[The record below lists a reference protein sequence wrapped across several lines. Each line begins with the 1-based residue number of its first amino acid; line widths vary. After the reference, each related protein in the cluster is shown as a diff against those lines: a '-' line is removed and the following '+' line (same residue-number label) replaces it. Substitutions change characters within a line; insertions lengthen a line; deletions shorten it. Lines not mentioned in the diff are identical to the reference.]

1 MAHIH
6 TKPGQ
11 YDFTASAFIIRTDG
25 GTPKA
30 MLHIHKKLGQYL
42 QFGGHVELHEDPW
55 QAIIHELREET
66 GYDLDQLELLQP
78 KTRLVYRHGESI
90 VHPYPL
96 ALQTHPFAG
105 ISHKHTDIGFAFIAD
120 EPPRHK
126 PAEGEAT
133 NFRILSVEE
142 LKQLKDDSIPA
153 NVREIF
159 LFAIEECLP
168 IWDKTSASSF

>member
-1 MAHIH
+1 MPHIH
-6 TKPGQ
+6 TDPGQ
-11 YDFTASAFIIRTDG
+11 YDFTASAFIIRMDD

-30 MLHIHKKLGQYL
+30 MLHIHKILGQYL

-55 QAIIHELREET
+55 QAITHELREEA
-66 GYDLDQLELLQP
+66 GYDLDQLQLLQP
-78 KTRLVYRHGESI
+78 KQRLIYSSGESI

-105 ISHKHTDIGFAFIAD
+105 MPHKHTDIGFAFVAT
-120 EPPRHK
+120 EPPRNK

-133 NFRILSVEE
+133 DFRILSVKE

-168 IWDKTSASSF
+168 SWDKTPASSF